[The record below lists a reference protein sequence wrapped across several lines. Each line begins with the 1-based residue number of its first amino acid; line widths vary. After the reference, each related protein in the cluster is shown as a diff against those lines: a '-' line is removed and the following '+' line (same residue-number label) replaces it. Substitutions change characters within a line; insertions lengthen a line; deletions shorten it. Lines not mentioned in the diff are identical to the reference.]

1 MKLLLDQGLP
11 RSSAAL
17 LRAAGMDAVHTA
29 EIGLSTAED
38 ADILQRG
45 RDDERVVV
53 TYYDA
58 DFHALMALSGAAK
71 PSVIR
76 IRIEGLQAA
85 AVVRL
90 LQDVILQSVA
100 DLQSGCLASVTD
112 TGLRVRKLPLVP

>member
-1 MKLLLDQGLP
+1 MKLLLDQGMP

-17 LRAAGMDAVHTA
+17 LRAAGVDAVHTA
-29 EIGLSTAED
+29 EIGLSRAED
-38 ADILQRG
+38 TAILERC
-45 RDDERVVV
+45 RDDERIVV
-53 TYYDA
+53 TYDA

-90 LQDVILQSVA
+90 LQDVILQSAA

-112 TGLRVRKLPLVP
+112 TGLRVRKLPLIP